1 MEHNLPLALNEHFSK
16 LVTRMFPDSEIARQ
30 YACGRT
36 KATHI
41 TCTIA
46 GQSVDRIKQN
56 VGRNDLMFTLATDGS
71 SDDEDKFFPFLITHE
86 DQITGL
92 ITTSFLDMPVVN
104 SATGENIATALKDS
118 LRKCDLS
125 LKQCIAFSSDNASVM
140 TGRHRGVMGYLQK
153 DTNTDIYLMGCPCHL
168 SALAAKAGGKALKGF
183 DPEDFVIDLY
193 YHFDKRYVL
202 TLR

>member
-1 MEHNLPLALNEHFSK
+1 MEHNLPLALNDHFSK
-16 LVTRMFPDSEIARQ
+16 LVPRMFPDSEIARQ

-71 SDDEDKFFPFLITHE
+71 SDDEDKFFPVLITHE

-202 TLR
+202 TL